1 MKFIVFAFITV
12 LGLGMFT
19 GCTGSVDS
27 DDSGLTRQA
36 AHLEWISS
44 TAQAGLVLQRSDSFY
59 GSVTEW
65 LKVSPC

>member
-27 DDSGLTRQA
+27 DDSGLTR
-36 AHLEWISS
+36 
-44 TAQAGLVLQRSDSFY
+44 
-59 GSVTEW
+59 
-65 LKVSPC
+65 